1 MNATVNTLKLIATVL
16 VAVCHC
22 WIICNQEFGFELQD
36 NWQIL
41 LKTPA
46 WGGVFMFFTISGY
59 LAQSS
64 ISKYVGV
71 NFLQFY
77 KNKVKKILLPC
88 FIFISLV
95 YLLIEPTA
103 HIDFLFLLKLLTCTF
118 NGTGSPIHHIGATW
132 YVFVL
137 MWLFALCPF
146 IYKMLDYIV
155 NKYQGKKGPFL
166 SRLFVAISVFGFAY
180 RILGRLLGL
189 EWYSC
194 IYASVVGNLDL
205 FIGGMIVARMPHL
218 ETNISLTIIKRMLFL
233 ALAILIVL
241 CSGMYYYGEKN
252 MPTFLSIYRY
262 LTPSIY
268 LTLTSFILWI
278 TRNETHKTSIV
289 NILAPYT
296 FEFYLWHSV
305 VYSLIARNIMVEN
318 DFARYL
324 LVLFGGIVITS
335 YLAFIMTK
343 MNAGIYKTKK

>member
-1 MNATVNTLKLIATVL
+1 MHNL
-16 VAVCHC
+16 V
-22 WIICNQEFGFELQD
+22 FRSM
-36 NWQIL
+36 
-41 LKTPA
+41 
-46 WGGVFMFFTISGY
+46 GG
-59 LAQSS
+59 A
-64 ISKYVGV
+64 K
-71 NFLQFY
+71 FLQFY

-146 IYKMLDYIV
+146 IYKMLNYIV
-155 NKYQGKKGPFL
+155 NKYQGQMDHLL
-166 SRLFVAISVFGFAY
+166 SRLFVAISVCGFTY
-180 RILGRLLGL
+180 RILGRFWGL

-205 FIGGMIVARMPHL
+205 FIGGMIVARMPQL
-218 ETNISLTIIKRMLFL
+218 EANISLAKIKKMLFL
-233 ALAILIVL
+233 ALTILIVL
-241 CSGMYYYGEKN
+241 CSGMYYYGEKD
-252 MPTFLSIYRY
+252 MPIFLSIYRY
-262 LTPSIY
+262 ITPSIF

-305 VYSLIARNIMVEN
+305 VYSLIAKIIMVEN
-318 DFARYL
+318 NFVRYL

-343 MNAGIYKTKK
+343 MNAGIYKAKK

>member
-46 WGGVFMFFTISGY
+46 WGGVFMF
-59 LAQSS
+59 LQSAVILHNLVFRS
-64 ISKYVGV
+64 MGGAK
-71 NFLQFY
+71 FLQFY

-146 IYKMLDYIV
+146 IYKMLNYIV
-155 NKYQGKKGPFL
+155 NKYQGQMDHLL
-166 SRLFVAISVFGFAY
+166 SRLFVAISVCGFTY
-180 RILGRLLGL
+180 RILGRFLGL

-205 FIGGMIVARMPHL
+205 FIGGMIVARMPQL
-218 ETNISLTIIKRMLFL
+218 EANISLAKIKKMLFL
-233 ALAILIVL
+233 ALTILIVL
-241 CSGMYYYGEKN
+241 CSGMYYYGEKD
-252 MPTFLSIYRY
+252 MPIFLSIYRY
-262 LTPSIY
+262 ITPSIF

-305 VYSLIARNIMVEN
+305 VYSLIAKIIMVEN
-318 DFARYL
+318 NFVRYL

-343 MNAGIYKTKK
+343 MNAGIYKAKK